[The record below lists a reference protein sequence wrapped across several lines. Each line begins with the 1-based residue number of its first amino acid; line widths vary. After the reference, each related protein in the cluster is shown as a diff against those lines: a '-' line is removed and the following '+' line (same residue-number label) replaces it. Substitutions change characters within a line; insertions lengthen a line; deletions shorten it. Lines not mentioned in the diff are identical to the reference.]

1 MKSSNGNTS
10 LIWTYMFTTLAI
22 VLWGFSFVWTN
33 DILQRDVKPFTFLFV
48 RLFMAGTILF
58 AGSLIAGKLQRIEKK
73 DYKWVVLMAFF
84 EPFIYF
90 IGETYGMKA
99 TNSAVLSAVII
110 ATIPVFS
117 LITEHIIYNAPLTVF
132 KIFGTA
138 ITIPGIL
145 MVIMKDGEGVSAEHF
160 YGIILLFMAVAGSIG
175 YSSVVKKLSGKYN
188 TVTITTCQFVV
199 GSMFFLPLF
208 LAYGI
213 DGLNSTFFS
222 KEVIVPLLAL
232 TLLCS
237 CLSFACWIASIRRL
251 GMTKTNIFS
260 ALIPAVSALG
270 AAMLGQEEV
279 TLMTISGIA
288 VVISGVI
295 IAQRN

>member
-1 MKSSNGNTS
+1 MKRDPLT
-10 LIWTYMFTTLAI
+10 ITYLCTTLAI

-33 DILQRDVKPFTFLFV
+33 DILQRGVEPFTFLFI
-48 RLFMAGTILF
+48 RLFLAGVILYI
-58 AGSLIAGKLQRIEKK
+58 GSRLAGKLEKIDIK
-73 DYKWVVLMAFF
+73 DYKWVTLMAFF

-99 TNSAVLSAVII
+99 TNSAIISAVII
-110 ATIPVFS
+110 ATIPVFT
-117 LITEHIIYNAPLTVF
+117 LIAERILYRIPLTVF

-138 ITIPGIL
+138 ITIPGII
-145 MVIMKDGEGVSAEHF
+145 MVTMKDGEHTSAEHM
-160 YGIILLFMAVAGSIG
+160 YGILLLFLAVAGSIG

-188 TVTITTCQFVV
+188 SITITTYQFVV
-199 GSMFFLPLF
+199 GSLFFLPLF
-208 LAYGI
+208 LSYGL

-222 KEVIVPLLAL
+222 KEVMVPLIAL

-237 CLSFACWIASIRRL
+237 CLSFVCWVASIKRL
-251 GMTKTNIFS
+251 GMTRTSIFS

-270 AAMLGQEEV
+270 AAMLGQESV
-279 TLMTISGIA
+279 TIMAVVGIA

-295 IAQRN
+295 IAQKN

>member
-1 MKSSNGNTS
+1 MKRGPLT
-10 LIWTYMFTTLAI
+10 ITYLCTTLAI

-33 DILQRDVKPFTFLFV
+33 DILQRGVEPFTFLFI
-48 RLFMAGTILF
+48 RLFLAGVILYI
-58 AGSLIAGKLQRIEKK
+58 GSRLAGKLEKIDRK
-73 DYKWVVLMAFF
+73 DYKWVTLMAFF

-99 TNSAVLSAVII
+99 TNSAIISAVII
-110 ATIPVFS
+110 ATIPVFT
-117 LITEHIIYNAPLTVF
+117 LIAERILYRIPLTVF

-138 ITIPGIL
+138 ITIPGII
-145 MVIMKDGEGVSAEHF
+145 MVTMKDGEHTSAEHM
-160 YGIILLFMAVAGSIG
+160 YGILLLFLAVAGSIG

-188 TVTITTCQFVV
+188 SITITTYQFVV
-199 GSMFFLPLF
+199 GSLFFLPLF
-208 LAYGI
+208 LSYGL

-222 KEVIVPLLAL
+222 KEVMVPLIAL

-237 CLSFACWIASIRRL
+237 CLSFACWVASIKRL
-251 GMTKTNIFS
+251 GMTRTSIFS

-270 AAMLGQEEV
+270 AAMLGQESV
-279 TLMTISGIA
+279 TIMAVVGIA

-295 IAQRN
+295 IAQKN

>member
-1 MKSSNGNTS
+1 MDKNGNTP
-10 LIWTYMFTTLAI
+10 LIWTYTFTTLAI

-33 DILQRDVKPFTFLFV
+33 DILQRGVAPFTFLFI
-48 RLFMAGTILF
+48 RLFLAGAVLYL
-58 AGSLIAGKLQRIEKK
+58 GSRMAGKLQKIEKK
-73 DYKWVVLMAFF
+73 DYKWLALMAFF

-99 TNSAVLSAVII
+99 TNSAVLSAVVI

-117 LITEHIIYNAPLTVF
+117 LFAERILYKVPLTVL

-138 ITIPGIL
+138 ITIPGIV
-145 MVIMKDGEGVSAEHF
+145 MVIMKDGEGTSVEHF
-160 YGIILLFMAVAGSIG
+160 YGILLLFMAVGGSIG
-175 YSSVVKKLSGKYN
+175 YSSVVKKLSGRYN
-188 TVTITTCQFVV
+188 TITITTYQFVI

-208 LAYGI
+208 LTYGI

-222 KEVIVPLLAL
+222 MEVMAPLLAL

-237 CLSFACWIASIRRL
+237 CLSFACWVASIKRL

-270 AAMLGQEEV
+270 AAMLGQEEI
-279 TLMTISGIA
+279 TLITIAGIA
-288 VVISGVI
+288 VVISGVTV
-295 IAQRN
+295 AQKN